1 MSLIVRLSGGFP
13 MLMHEVGDAV
23 FWSDTDNQIDSTDA
37 VSGVVEAAEV
47 VGRKFFGYL
56 IRTT

>member
-1 MSLIVRLSGGFP
+1 